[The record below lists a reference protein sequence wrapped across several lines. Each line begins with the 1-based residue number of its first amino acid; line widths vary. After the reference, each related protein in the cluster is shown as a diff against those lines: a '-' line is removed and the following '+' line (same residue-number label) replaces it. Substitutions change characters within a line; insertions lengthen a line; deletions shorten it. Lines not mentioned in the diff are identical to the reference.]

1 MSSVATA
8 KSDPRSGNGTS
19 LVPGTGGDV
28 LVLSMRRID
37 DLVAYCTPYEFED
50 VVAEIAGAD
59 TVMVNDRAS
68 LEFARRVYKWTRA
81 ATRSPRLAKL
91 VAPHPSTV
99 QLTRD
104 YELFLPIFSH
114 SYQLYGLKAV
124 PDWRKRCRV
133 AACLITEV
141 WTDLLP
147 DYLIELLAEFDH
159 LFVAMQGAVK
169 DLAKMT
175 GRPVTYLPYSVD
187 ALRFAP
193 VPHLPARGIDMC
205 NIGRRSSVTHE
216 ALLRLAGAHKIFYYY
231 DTVAAGA
238 DSRQRTFRVD
248 VPSEH
253 RRLFASLLQH
263 SRYFIANRS
272 RVNEPEFLA
281 GRDEISARFYEG
293 AAAGTV
299 MLGEAP
305 RNDEFKR
312 QFDWP
317 DAVIHLPFD
326 SPDIGRVLEELDS
339 DPERLRQIRRN
350 NVHNA
355 ALRHDWLQRYE
366 VICDKVGVG
375 RTPGMDRRRHDL
387 QVVAERALN
396 APL

>member
-1 MSSVATA
+1 MAASSG
-8 KSDPRSGNGTS
+8 SRSGKTE

-28 LVLSMRRID
+28 LLLSMRQIK

-50 VVAEIAGAD
+50 VVAEITGGD
-59 TVMVNDRAS
+59 MVRVGDEKS
-68 LEFARRVYKWTRA
+68 LEHARRVYKWTRA
-81 ATRSPRLAKL
+81 ATRSSSFAKL

-99 QLTRD
+99 ELTRD
-104 YELFLPIFSH
+104 YDLFLPVFSEP
-114 SYQLYGLKAV
+114 YQLYGLAAI
-124 PDWRKRCRV
+124 PEWRKRCRV
-133 AACLITEV
+133 AACFVMEI
-141 WTDLLP
+141 WADQLP
-147 DYLIELLAEFDH
+147 DYLIEMLAEFDH
-159 LFVAMQGAVK
+159 VFLAMQGAVN
-169 DLAKMT
+169 DVAKLT
-175 GRPVTYLPYSVD
+175 GRPVSYLPYSVD
-187 ALRFAP
+187 ALRFSP
-193 VPHLPARGIDMC
+193 VPHVPVRSIDMC
-205 NIGRRSSVTHE
+205 NIGRRSAVTHQ
-216 ALLRLAGAHKIFYYY
+216 ALLQLADAHEIFYYY

-253 RRLFASLLQH
+253 RRLLASLLKN

-281 GRDEISARFYEG
+281 GRDETSARFYEG
-293 AAAGTV
+293 AAAGTI

-326 SPDIGRVLEELDS
+326 SPDVGRVLKGLDS
-339 DPERLRQIRRN
+339 DPDRLRQIRRN

-355 ALRHDWLQRYE
+355 ALRHDWLHRYE
-366 VICDKVGVG
+366 VICEKVGVK
-375 RTPGMDRRRHDL
+375 RTPGMDARSQAL
-387 QVVAERALN
+387 KAVAEQALT

>member
-1 MSSVATA
+1 MAAATSESRA
-8 KSDPRSGNGTS
+8 GKGTR

-28 LVLSMRRID
+28 LLLSMRRID

-50 VVAEIAGAD
+50 VLAQVTGAD
-59 TVMVNDRAS
+59 MVEVGDRAA
-68 LEFARRVYKWTRA
+68 LELARRVYKWTRT

-91 VAPHPSTV
+91 AAPHPSTV

-104 YELFLPIFSH
+104 YDLFLPVFSH
-114 SYQLYGLKAV
+114 PYQLYALAAV
-124 PDWRKRCRV
+124 PEWRKRCRM
-133 AACLITEV
+133 AACFVTEV
-141 WTDLLP
+141 WADRLP

-159 LFVAMQGAVK
+159 VFLAMQLAVK
-169 DLAKMT
+169 DVAKMI

-193 VPHLPARGIDMC
+193 LPHLPARSIDLC
-205 NIGRRSSVTHE
+205 NIGRRSNVTHQ
-216 ALLRLAGAHKIFYYY
+216 ALLQLADAHRIFYYY

-238 DSRQRTFRVD
+238 DLLQRTFRVD
-248 VPSEH
+248 VASEH
-253 RRLFASLLQH
+253 RRLLGSLLQN

-272 RVNEPEFLA
+272 RVNEPEFT

-326 SPDIGRVLEELDS
+326 SPDVGRVLEELDAN
-339 DPERLRQIRRN
+339 PERLRQIRRN

-355 ALRHDWLQRYE
+355 ALRHDWLHRYE
-366 VICDKVGVG
+366 VICEKVGIK
-375 RTPGMDRRRHDL
+375 RTPGMDLRRQAL
-387 QVVAERALN
+387 QAVAEQALA